1 MYLITYINIIFYLNI
16 CKMNIYHRK
25 IMIWKNNMEKLKIKK
40 VTILRDRDM

>member
-25 IMIWKNNMEKLKIKK
+25 IMIYMEKLKIKK